1 MKKIW
6 LSLKPYLRWVI
17 LGGTLFFLVKAFKD
31 NWQDVT
37 AIRID
42 ATGWITLLIALSITL
57 LAHVWAGLVWGW
69 ILHSFKQPIHYR
81 WVLPVYLKTNIAKY
95 IPGNVWHYYGRI
107 WAVTKAGGSLGA
119 ATISVLL
126 EPLLMATAA
135 LLVALIGSTFGWVDT
150 SGNPKSWGMQIL
162 SLGIVCLAVHPR
174 VLNPVLQ
181 RLSRLKGKAS
191 TTEVFQ
197 LESYPFV
204 PLLGELG
211 FLGLRG
217 TGFVASFIALTPVN
231 NSQIL
236 LLFTAFSMA
245 WVLGLII
252 PTPGGLGVFE
262 TTAIALLNSH
272 FSSGV
277 ILSVVALFRVVSIL
291 AEVIGAGIG
300 ALCDRVSQIG

>member
-1 MKKIW
+1 
-6 LSLKPYLRWVI
+6 
-17 LGGTLFFLVKAFKD
+17 
-31 NWQDVT
+31 
-37 AIRID
+37 
-42 ATGWITLLIALSITL
+42 
-57 LAHVWAGLVWGW
+57 
-69 ILHSFKQPIHYR
+69 
-81 WVLPVYLKTNIAKY
+81 
-95 IPGNVWHYYGRI
+95 
-107 WAVTKAGGSLGA
+107 
-119 ATISVLL
+119 
-126 EPLLMATAA
+126 
-135 LLVALIGSTFGWVDT
+135 
-150 SGNPKSWGMQIL
+150 
-162 SLGIVCLAVHPR
+162 LGIVCLAVHPR

-197 LESYPFV
+197 LESYPFI

-217 TGFVASFIALTPVN
+217 TGFVATFIALTPVN

-272 FSSGV
+272 FSPGV

>member
-6 LSLKPYLRWVI
+6 LSLKPYFRWVI

-31 NWQDVT
+31 NWRDVT

-42 ATGWITLLIALSITL
+42 STGWITLLIALSITL

-69 ILHSFKQPIHYR
+69 ILHSFKQPINYR

-95 IPGNVWHYYGRI
+95 VPGNVWHYYGRI

-126 EPLLMATAA
+126 EPLLMTTAA
-135 LLVALIGSTFGWVDT
+135 LLVALIGSTFGWVNT
-150 SGNPKSWGMQIL
+150 SGNPNWGLQIL

-217 TGFVASFIALTPVN
+217 TGFVVSFIALTPVN

-262 TTAIALLNSH
+262 TIAIALLNSH

>member
-1 MKKIW
+1 
-6 LSLKPYLRWVI
+6 
-17 LGGTLFFLVKAFKD
+17 
-31 NWQDVT
+31 
-37 AIRID
+37 
-42 ATGWITLLIALSITL
+42 
-57 LAHVWAGLVWGW
+57 
-69 ILHSFKQPIHYR
+69 
-81 WVLPVYLKTNIAKY
+81 
-95 IPGNVWHYYGRI
+95 
-107 WAVTKAGGSLGA
+107 
-119 ATISVLL
+119 
-126 EPLLMATAA
+126 
-135 LLVALIGSTFGWVDT
+135 
-150 SGNPKSWGMQIL
+150 
-162 SLGIVCLAVHPR
+162 
-174 VLNPVLQ
+174 LNPVLQ

-217 TGFVASFIALTPVN
+217 TGFVVSFIALTPVN

-262 TTAIALLNSH
+262 ATAIALLNSH
-272 FSSGV
+272 FSPGI

-300 ALCDRVSQIG
+300 ALCDRVS